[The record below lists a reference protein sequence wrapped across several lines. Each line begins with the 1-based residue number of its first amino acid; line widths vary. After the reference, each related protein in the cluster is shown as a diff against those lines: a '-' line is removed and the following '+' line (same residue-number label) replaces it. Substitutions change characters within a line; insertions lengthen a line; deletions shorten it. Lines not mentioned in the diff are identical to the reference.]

1 MAQRG
6 NLDDGKR
13 ILMRNHILIAILTL
27 TACSAPE
34 DTSLAEQ
41 AVPKFHE
48 QLDAGEFARIYEHSA
63 DDLRRSATQQQ
74 FIAVLDAI
82 HRKLGTTKTTSPLGW
97 RIDYQ
102 TSGTFVTLTY
112 DTDYS
117 DGKAQERFVY
127 RLQDHKALLVSY
139 YINSNALILR

>member
-1 MAQRG
+1 
-6 NLDDGKR
+6 
-13 ILMRNHILIAILTL
+13 MRNQILVAILAL
-27 TACSAPE
+27 TACSVSQ
-34 DTSLAEQ
+34 DTTLAEQ
-41 AVPKFHE
+41 AVPKFHA
-48 QLDAGEFARIYEHSA
+48 QLDAGEFAHIYEQSA

-82 HRKLGTTKTTSPLGW
+82 HRKLGTTKTTTPLGW

-117 DGKAQERFVY
+117 DGKAQEQFVY
-127 RLQDHKALLVSY
+127 RLQDRQALLAGY
-139 YINSNALILR
+139 YVNSNALILR